1 VTRKRASLTSPSSDD
16 TSVGLAAEWQAL
28 FCSAA
33 PERLGHL
40 LERAVAWKRQVNEHG
55 DVARSIREDLRLI
68 ARDVLDARGDGTG
81 TPQSDRTEPVQHVS
95 DHHVQSPGK
104 TRIPVAPR
112 ARRTRAPVQA
122 LPPASSAL
130 VPGTRL
136 VKQHGGRTHVAE
148 ITADGVL
155 YEGQTYSSLSAV
167 AKAITGTHWNGLLF
181 FGLRRRKVYPAT
193 KAGRA

>member
-1 VTRKRASLTSPSSDD
+1 MTRKRASLTPSSSDD
-16 TSVGLAAEWQAL
+16 TSVTLAAEWQAL
-28 FCSAA
+28 FGGAA
-33 PERLGHL
+33 PERLDHL
-40 LERAVAWKRQVNEHG
+40 LERAVAWKRQVDEHG
-55 DVARSIREDLRLI
+55 DVTRSIREDLRLL
-68 ARDVLDARGDGTG
+68 ARDVLDARTSEKGTVK
-81 TPQSDRTEPVQHVS
+81 SDKPVQHASGHNVE
-95 DHHVQSPGK
+95 SPAK
-104 TRIPVAPR
+104 TRAPLAAR
-112 ARRTRAPVQA
+112 ARRTRAPAQP

-155 YEGQTYSSLSAV
+155 YEGQTFSSLSAV

-181 FGLRRRKVYPAT
+181 FGLRRRKVYPAV